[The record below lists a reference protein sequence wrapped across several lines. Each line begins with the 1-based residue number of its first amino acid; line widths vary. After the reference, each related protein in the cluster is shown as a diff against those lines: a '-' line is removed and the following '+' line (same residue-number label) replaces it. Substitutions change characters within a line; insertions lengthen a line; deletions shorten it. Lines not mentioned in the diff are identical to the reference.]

1 MTEDQYIEF
10 QFVENTLKKFGF
22 RLRDILVNDIVD
34 KGLISQS
41 DEKHLKDSISFQVK
55 QAGSMG
61 GELLFYFPDYGRF
74 IEIQYHKPSE
84 NTRKAFGKQNHA
96 LFTQKAN
103 SIKRATHKD
112 TRWYSRN
119 TYGHLNE
126 LIGELMYGFTDAI
139 RQQLISQLITPY
151 K

>member
-10 QFVENTLKKFGF
+10 QFVEETLKKFGY
-22 RLRDILVNDIVD
+22 RLRDILVQDIIAKDLVSP
-34 KGLISQS
+34 G
-41 DEKHLKDSISFQVK
+41 EGAHLKDSISFQVK

-61 GELLFYFPDYGRF
+61 GELLFFFPDYGRF

-84 NTRKAFGKQNHA
+84 NTMKAFGKQNHA
-96 LFTQKAN
+96 LFTQKVN
-103 SIKRATHKD
+103 SIKRATRKD

-139 RQQLISQLITPY
+139 REQMISELITPF